1 MNMVRLCCV
10 GLMALT
16 SVQGSCQ
23 EEPNSIS
30 SDRYALVVK
39 KAPALQ
45 EGLFTYTVCL
55 QLPKG
60 DRVSS
65 VFGTDMHP
73 FELSAPAGVFNS
85 PFNAG
90 WSASGINPNFFKL
103 MPEIQD
109 DSFATIG
116 LRTGARISGL
126 QGAEDPTMVQ
136 DPGAPWGRVLH
147 GRGSPDFAREHPH
160 GRGLFRPAHGSQWRP
175 RQWRGAAH
183 ASHHIWWV
191 FRGIEHSGVSRVRGV
206 RSNQVANDVRRSRRI
221 PRNVHR
227 LSRISMPRQTRS
239 TRGARLQR

>member
-10 GLMALT
+10 GLMAHT

-39 KAPALQ
+39 KARALQ

-136 DPGAPWGRVLH
+136 DPGAPWAEFFTEEGAQTLRVNTHTGGAYFVLRTAAN
-147 GRGSPDFAREHPH
+147 GAPVNGEVLLMQVTTSGGFSGALNIQVFPESEGYDQIR
-160 GRGLFRPAHGSQWRP
+160 WRTTFDGP
-175 RQWRGAAH
+175 GE
-183 ASHHIWWV
+183 
-191 FRGIEHSGVSRVRGV
+191 FRGTFI
-206 RSNQVANDVRRSRRI
+206 D
-221 PRNVHR
+221 
-227 LSRISMPRQTRS
+227 
-239 TRGARLQR
+239 

>member
-136 DPGAPWGRVLH
+136 DPGAPWAEFFTEEGAQTLRVNTHTGGAYFVLRTAAN
-147 GRGSPDFAREHPH
+147 GAPVNGEVLLMQVTTSGGFSGALNIQVFPESEGYDQIR
-160 GRGLFRPAHGSQWRP
+160 WRTTFDGP
-175 RQWRGAAH
+175 GE
-183 ASHHIWWV
+183 
-191 FRGIEHSGVSRVRGV
+191 FRGTFI
-206 RSNQVANDVRRSRRI
+206 D
-221 PRNVHR
+221 
-227 LSRISMPRQTRS
+227 
-239 TRGARLQR
+239 

>member
-39 KAPALQ
+39 KARALQ

-55 QLPKG
+55 ELPKE

-65 VFGTDMHP
+65 VFGTDVHP

-136 DPGAPWGRVLH
+136 DPGAPWAEFFTEEGAQTLRVNTHTGGAYFVLRTAAN
-147 GRGSPDFAREHPH
+147 GAPVNGEVLLMQVTTSGGFSGALNIQVFPESEGYDQIR
-160 GRGLFRPAHGSQWRP
+160 WRTTFDGP
-175 RQWRGAAH
+175 GE
-183 ASHHIWWV
+183 
-191 FRGIEHSGVSRVRGV
+191 FRGTFI
-206 RSNQVANDVRRSRRI
+206 D
-221 PRNVHR
+221 
-227 LSRISMPRQTRS
+227 
-239 TRGARLQR
+239 

>member
-45 EGLFTYTVCL
+45 EGLVTYAVCL
-55 QLPKG
+55 RLPQG

-65 VFGTDMHP
+65 VFGTDVHP
-73 FELSAPAGVFNS
+73 FELAAPAGVFNS

-136 DPGAPWGRVLH
+136 DPGAPWAEFFTEEGAQTLRVNTHTGGAYFVLRTAAN
-147 GRGSPDFAREHPH
+147 GAPVNGEVLLMQVTTSGGFSGALNIQVFPESEGYDQIR
-160 GRGLFRPAHGSQWRP
+160 WRTTFDGP
-175 RQWRGAAH
+175 GE
-183 ASHHIWWV
+183 
-191 FRGIEHSGVSRVRGV
+191 FRGTFI
-206 RSNQVANDVRRSRRI
+206 D
-221 PRNVHR
+221 
-227 LSRISMPRQTRS
+227 
-239 TRGARLQR
+239 

>member
-55 QLPKG
+55 RLPQG

-65 VFGTDMHP
+65 VFGTDVHP

-136 DPGAPWGRVLH
+136 DPGAPWAEFFTEDGAQTLRVNTHTGGAYFVLRTAAN
-147 GRGSPDFAREHPH
+147 GAPVNGEVLLMQVTTAGAFLGALNIQVFPESEGYDQIR
-160 GRGLFRPAHGSQWRP
+160 WRTTFDGP
-175 RQWRGAAH
+175 GE
-183 ASHHIWWV
+183 
-191 FRGIEHSGVSRVRGV
+191 FRGTFI
-206 RSNQVANDVRRSRRI
+206 D
-221 PRNVHR
+221 
-227 LSRISMPRQTRS
+227 
-239 TRGARLQR
+239 

>member
-39 KAPALQ
+39 KARALQ

-136 DPGAPWGRVLH
+136 DPGAPWAEFFTEEGAQTLRVNTHTGGAYFVLRTAAN
-147 GRGSPDFAREHPH
+147 GAPVNGEVLLMQVTTSGGFSGALNIQVFPESEGYDQIR
-160 GRGLFRPAHGSQWRP
+160 WRTTFDGP
-175 RQWRGAAH
+175 GE
-183 ASHHIWWV
+183 
-191 FRGIEHSGVSRVRGV
+191 FRGTFI
-206 RSNQVANDVRRSRRI
+206 D
-221 PRNVHR
+221 
-227 LSRISMPRQTRS
+227 
-239 TRGARLQR
+239 